1 MVSKRRSTSSSV
13 VPPVPSEV
21 FSLNETPAC
30 NSTPSSFSRAASG
43 FSLIRIRT
51 RHLGSKQHGELV
63 EHAPNAAGA
72 DGKDCVTRTRFP
84 IQKFHPG
91 LHGAGED
98 YILVARRA
106 DGFGQ
111 NFAVDAFDRSF
122 PGRLNFR
129 LPQNIGLIERATK
142 IFPEKLGA
150 RITVRL
156 KQHEQAFVTATARG
170 FERGANFGGMMAVIV
185 NQGDAAKLAFDFEAP
200 AYAGKLCEARA
211 NQVCRD
217 VERKAHGGSRSGVAH
232 VVNSRRRRQPEDSE
246 IVVMIFQAK
255 LARESDQPHFA
266 DDQVRLA
273 RCAVSDHRT
282 LYLRQNRL
290 HVRLVDTEDHRA
302 VKRTAVRKLQKNFL
316 NFLQRMVMVQ
326 MLAVDGG
333 DYGQHRSK
341 QQERAVAFV
350 RFDHH
355 VFALA

>member
-72 DGKDCVTRTRFP
+72 DGKDSVTRTRFP
-84 IQKFHPG
+84 IQKFHPR
-91 LHGAGED
+91 LHRAGED

-122 PGRLNFR
+122 PGRINFR
-129 LPQNIGLIERATK
+129 HHQNIGLIERAAK

-156 KQHEQAFVTATARG
+156 KQHEQAFVSATARG
-170 FERGANFGGMMAVIV
+170 FECGANFGGMVAVV
-185 NQGDAAKLAFDFEAP
+185 VDQGYAAKLAFNLETP
-200 AYAGKLCEARA
+200 ANAGELRESRA
-211 NQVCRD
+211 NQVRRD
-217 VERKAHGGSRSGVAH
+217 VERKPHSRGRSGVAH
-232 VVNSRRRRQPEDSE
+232 VVNSRRRRQPENS
-246 IVVMIFQAK
+246 
-255 LARESDQPHFA
+255 
-266 DDQVRLA
+266 
-273 RCAVSDHRT
+273 
-282 LYLRQNRL
+282 
-290 HVRLVDTEDHRA
+290 
-302 VKRTAVRKLQKNFL
+302 
-316 NFLQRMVMVQ
+316 
-326 MLAVDGG
+326 
-333 DYGQHRSK
+333 
-341 QQERAVAFV
+341 
-350 RFDHH
+350 
-355 VFALA
+355 